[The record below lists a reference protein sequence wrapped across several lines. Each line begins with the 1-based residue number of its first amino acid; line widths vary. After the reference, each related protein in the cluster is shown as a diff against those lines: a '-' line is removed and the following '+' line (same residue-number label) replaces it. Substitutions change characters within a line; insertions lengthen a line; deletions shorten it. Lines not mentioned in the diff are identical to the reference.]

1 MFKELPLTD
10 RLLSLLYPHTASSS
24 SSSSGRPTV
33 AEFVNELTEVENQV
47 SQQQQP
53 PRPSQS
59 PGVSPTFDA
68 RQPKPGRYTASA
80 ATKELDE
87 LMANLSGFKMPAAQ
101 VKNTDYEKECFN
113 LLFPHISKMTMP
125 RRSRRPSLRQ

>member
-47 SQQQQP
+47 SQQQQQP

-87 LMANLSGFKMPAAQ
+87 LMANLSGFKMPAA
-101 VKNTDYEKECFN
+101 DYEKECFN
-113 LLFPHISKMTMP
+113 LLFPHIRP
-125 RRSRRPSLRQ
+125 RRSKDQVSGSE